1 MTIVPQLIIRNR
13 LLSSLEPHDFARLAP
28 HLEAV
33 ELPRLYELSSPGKIT
48 NYCYFLD
55 TGIGSIVAETSGGHK
70 AEIGIFGHEGMSPTS
85 IVMQVPTTPFA
96 AFMQVSGR
104 GYRIQSIQLS
114 HAIEESFNLRS
125 LLLRFAQVMSVQTS
139 YTALSNAT
147 DNIEQRL
154 ARWLLMCDDRSNG
167 ETIDLTHAFLS
178 VMLAVRRQ
186 SITTSLHVLEG
197 KHLISSGRNRIR
209 VRDRKGL
216 EGFASGTYGPA
227 EDEYR
232 RLIGSFGN

>member
-1 MTIVPQLIIRNR
+1 MTIVSQLIIRNR

-33 ELPRLYELSSPGKIT
+33 ELPRAHHSFQQRSNLCRYRENS
-48 NYCYFLD
+48 
-55 TGIGSIVAETSGGHK
+55 
-70 AEIGIFGHEGMSPTS
+70 
-85 IVMQVPTTPFA
+85 A

-232 RLIGSFGN
+232 KLIGSFGN